1 MGITTS
7 LQGAV
12 PASGLTP
19 CGNNYQSTR
28 RCSSEWTHPLCLEDL
43 GLEPGQVVDSHL
55 VLAAGDGDEDV
66 LTLQHIH
73 LLEPPARDQLVH
85 WTHTG
90 SEVTGYTHRVR
101 GHWTHRH
108 IQGQASLDTYG
119 SEIRDQRSQNT
130 CNL

>member
-12 PASGLTP
+12 PASGLNP

-28 RCSSEWTHPLCLEDL
+28 SCSSECTHPLCLEDL

-55 VLAAGDGDEDV
+55 VFAAGDGDEDV
-66 LTLQHIH
+66 LTLQHVH

-90 SEVTGYTHRVR
+90 SEVTGHIWFRDHRI
-101 GHWTHRH
+101 H
-108 IQGQASLDTYG
+108 
-119 SEIRDQRSQNT
+119 RDQRSQNT
-130 CNL
+130 CNLLMQVRGHWSHWVRGH